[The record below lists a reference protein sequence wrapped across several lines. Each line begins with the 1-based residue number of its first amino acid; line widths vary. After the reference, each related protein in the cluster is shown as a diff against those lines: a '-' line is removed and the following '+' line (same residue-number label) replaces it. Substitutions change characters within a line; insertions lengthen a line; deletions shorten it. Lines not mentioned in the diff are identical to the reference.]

1 MFLLST
7 CVRLSLRARGQGNSV
22 PCRAV
27 CFSLSKHG
35 LYGTLR
41 CWTARAQPFLR
52 CSSRIQHG
60 LVIGGGSMG
69 IVVALGMKYNRF
81 LARCDVDLNN
91 NFYLTQEKSLKEPEF
106 KWTLLWKFLKSEI
119 LPLILAII
127 LAFGAAVVNIH
138 VPLMLGDLVNVVSR
152 FVHHSPMDCL
162 VEMGRPALCLLAM
175 YGCQGLL
182 TIGYIMLLSQVG
194 ERVAASMRKSL
205 FDALIRQDIAF
216 FDATCTGHLVSR
228 LTADVQEFK
237 SSFKLVISQGL
248 RSATQIVGC
257 VTSLCMISPKLTAAM
272 ITVMTALVSSG
283 ALIGSFLR
291 DLSRQSQQQIARATG
306 VADESLMNVRTVR
319 AFAMEDVESTSMAN
333 LSVLFGQVVRGLSA
347 GSRVFEFMDLTPSI
361 PVQGGLTI
369 PFHSLLGHVQFH
381 NVSFSYP
388 TRPTDVVL
396 QDLNLTLPP
405 CKVVAL
411 VGLSGGGK
419 STVAALLERF
429 YNPTQGVIT
438 LDGKDLQ
445 TLDPA
450 WLRRSVIGLIDQEPM
465 LFATTIIENIRFGK
479 PGATDEEVFA
489 VAKVANAD
497 DFIRGFPDGYQTIV
511 GERGIALSGGQKQ
524 RLAIARALLKDPTV
538 LIMDEATSALDAQ
551 AEKAVQTALDQ
562 AAHGRTVL
570 LIAHRLSTIVNADI
584 IYVLVKGKIHEV
596 GTHADLLKKRGL
608 YAELIRWQNLQHK

>member
-1 MFLLST
+1 
-7 CVRLSLRARGQGNSV
+7 
-22 PCRAV
+22 
-27 CFSLSKHG
+27 
-35 LYGTLR
+35 
-41 CWTARAQPFLR
+41 
-52 CSSRIQHG
+52 
-60 LVIGGGSMG
+60 
-69 IVVALGMKYNRF
+69 
-81 LARCDVDLNN
+81 
-91 NFYLTQEKSLKEPEF
+91 
-106 KWTLLWKFLKSEI
+106 
-119 LPLILAII
+119 
-127 LAFGAAVVNIH
+127 
-138 VPLMLGDLVNVVSR
+138 MLGDLVNIVSR
-152 FVHHSPMDCL
+152 FVHHSPIDYL
-162 VEMGRPALCLLAM
+162 VEMGRPTLCLLAI
-175 YGCQGLL
+175 YGSQGLL

-216 FDATCTGHLVSR
+216 FDATRTGHLVSR

-257 VTSLCMISPKLTAAM
+257 ITSLYVISPKLTAAM

-319 AFAMEDVESTSMAN
+319 AFAMENVESESYACEVNKACRINEKLGTGIAIFQGLSNVVLNCIVLGTIFAGGSLIVHEELSAGDLMSFLVASQTVQRSMAN

-347 GSRVFEFMDLTPSI
+347 GSRVFEFMDLTPTI
-361 PVQGGLTI
+361 PVQGGIKI

-388 TRPTDVVL
+388 TRPSDVVL

-405 CKVVAL
+405 CRVVAL

-438 LDGKDLQ
+438 LDGKDLR

-450 WLRRSVIGLIDQEPM
+450 WLRSSVISLIDQEPM
-465 LFATTIIENIRFGK
+465 LFSTTIIENIRFGK
-479 PGATDEEVFA
+479 PGATDQEVCA

-524 RLAIARALLKDPTV
+524 RLAIARALLKDPTI

-562 AAHGRTVL
+562 AARGRTVL

-584 IYVLVKGKIHEV
+584 IYVLVNGKIHEV
-596 GTHADLLKKRGL
+596 GTHAELLKKQGL
-608 YAELIRWQNLQHK
+608 YAELIHWQNMQHK